1 MKVTSVKVHKV
12 NKENSHVRGFATV
25 VFDDCF
31 AVHSIR
37 IIEGQEGLF
46 IAMPNSKNSLGEYK
60 DIAHPINSEMRAT
73 LNDAVIDA
81 YNNAEE
87 K

>member
-1 MKVTSVKVHKV
+1 MFLMIV
-12 NKENSHVRGFATV
+12 
-25 VFDDCF
+25 
-31 AVHSIR
+31 
-37 IIEGQEGLF
+37 IEGQDGLF

-87 K
+87 E